1 MKKQEMIREIQLAEA
16 RAWKHYRDMDAA
28 AGRDSS
34 ITMDMITRSRTQW
47 STLYDLREALG
58 IPSLPV
64 PQLFALNLVP
74 LTQQVPGVA

>member
-1 MKKQEMIREIQLAEA
+1 MTKTQMIRDIQLAEA

-47 STLYDLREALG
+47 STLYDLRESMG
-58 IPSLPV
+58 IPSMPV
-64 PQLFALNLVP
+64 PQMRALNLMP
-74 LTQQVPGVA
+74 ITSMQVA

>member
-1 MKKQEMIREIQLAEA
+1 MIKDIQVAEA

-34 ITMDMITRSRTQW
+34 ITVDMITRSRTQW

-58 IPSLPV
+58 IPSMPV
-64 PQLFALNLVP
+64 AQMRALNLMP
-74 LTQQVPGVA
+74 IGYMQVA

>member
-1 MKKQEMIREIQLAEA
+1 MTKAQMIKDIQLAEA
-16 RAWKHYRDMDAA
+16 RAWKHYRDLDAA

-34 ITMDMITRSRTQW
+34 ITMDQVTRSRTQW

-64 PQLFALNLVP
+64 SQMRALNLVP
-74 LTQQVPGVA
+74 ITSVVVA

>member
-1 MKKQEMIREIQLAEA
+1 MTKTQMITDIQLAEA

-47 STLYDLREALG
+47 AALYDLREGLG
-58 IPSLPV
+58 IPSMPV
-64 PQLFALNLVP
+64 PQMRALNLMP
-74 LTQQVPGVA
+74 ITSMLVA

>member
-1 MKKQEMIREIQLAEA
+1 MTKTQMIKDIQLAEA

-34 ITMDMITRSRTQW
+34 ITVDMITRSRTQW

-58 IPSLPV
+58 IPSMPV
-64 PQLFALNLVP
+64 PQMRALNLMP
-74 LTQQVPGVA
+74 IGYMQVA

>member
-1 MKKQEMIREIQLAEA
+1 MTKAQMIKDIQLAEA

-64 PQLFALNLVP
+64 SQMRALNLVP
-74 LTQQVPGVA
+74 ITSVVVA

>member
-1 MKKQEMIREIQLAEA
+1 MTKTQMITDIQLAEA

-47 STLYDLREALG
+47 STLYDLRESMG
-58 IPSLPV
+58 IPSMP
-64 PQLFALNLVP
+64 PSQMRALNLMP
-74 LTQQVPGVA
+74 ITSMLVA

>member
-1 MKKQEMIREIQLAEA
+1 MTKAQMIKDIQLAEA

-47 STLYDLREALG
+47 ATLYDLREGLG
-58 IPSLPV
+58 IPSMPV
-64 PQLFALNLVP
+64 SQMVARNLMPITSVM
-74 LTQQVPGVA
+74 VA